1 MITTPL
7 SGLRD
12 RYDVAVIGSGA
23 AGLLAAARAGDAGLS
38 VVVLE
43 KAGLLGG
50 TSAVGGGVMWA
61 PCNHLMSE
69 AGYPDSR
76 TAATRYLR
84 AATEGRM
91 TDTEIDWYVAT
102 AAAAVRYL
110 DEHTDVRL
118 TPLARPDYHPEWDGA
133 ATGRGLDND
142 PFDPAPY
149 PGLSEA
155 LRRPTYF
162 PLISMNERDAL
173 QGSPVDP
180 ELLAERQRSGIR
192 TMGGALVGR
201 LVVTALRHGVTLA
214 AAARVTGLERTDSGA
229 WTVTVRDGEAQVTAA
244 RVVLASGGFE
254 WNPRLRAAYLPFP
267 VTPISA
273 PSNEGDGL
281 LLGLAA
287 GAAVGDMTAVWG
299 VPVITAPTQ
308 RYDGL
313 PSGRMGNV
321 ELTLPGSVTVNAQG
335 RRFVNEA
342 TNYHDLNRVFGN
354 TDPSSGRRANSPA
367 WLVFD
372 QRYLDRYSVAGST
385 PGKREEWMVSA
396 ATPSALARACGI
408 DPAGLERTLRRFN
421 ADARDGADT
430 EFGRGSSEQDR
441 HLGDPDNTPNPC
453 LAPVREAPFHAVP
466 VHAGVL
472 GTAGGLRTGLDGR
485 VLDSRGD
492 PIDGLYAAGNCSATV
507 FHDAYPGGG
516 ATLGSALTRGFA
528 VGEHL
533 AAGAPAVTSA
543 RASVSP

>member
-7 SGLRD
+7 SHLRD
-12 RYDVAVIGSGA
+12 HYDVVVAGSGA
-23 AGLLAAARAGDAGLS
+23 AGLVTAARAAEAGLS
-38 VVVLE
+38 VLVLE
-43 KAGLLGG
+43 KAERLGG

-61 PCNHLMSE
+61 PCNHLMAK

-76 TAATRYLR
+76 EAAARYLR
-84 AATEGRM
+84 SATEGRM
-91 TDTEIDWYVAT
+91 TDTEIDWYIT
-102 AAAAVRYL
+102 TSGAAVRWL
-110 DEHTDVRL
+110 DERTDVRL

-142 PFDPAPY
+142 PFDPAPHQ
-149 PGLSEA
+149 GLAEV
-155 LRRPTYF
+155 LRPPTYF

-173 QGSPVDP
+173 EGAPVDP
-180 ELLAERQRSGIR
+180 DLLAARRRSGIR

-201 LVVTALRHGVTLA
+201 LVVTALRNGATLTA
-214 AAARVTGLERTDSGA
+214 PARVTGLERGDGR
-229 WTVTVRDGEAQVTAA
+229 WTVTVQDGQARVTAG

-254 WNPRLRAAYLPFP
+254 WNPQLRDAYLPFP

-273 PSNEGDGL
+273 PTNEGDGL
-281 LLGLAA
+281 LLGLTA
-287 GAAVGDMTAVWG
+287 GAAVADMTAVWG

-342 TNYHDLNRVFGN
+342 TNYHDLNRAFGN
-354 TDPSSGRRANSPA
+354 TDPRTGRRANAPA

-372 QRYLDRYSVAGST
+372 RSYLDKYAIAGSSPGT
-385 PGKREEWMVSA
+385 PEEWMVGA
-396 ATPSALARACGI
+396 DTLTGLAHACGI
-408 DPAGLERTLRRFN
+408 DPGGLRQTLQRFN
-421 ADARDGADT
+421 ADARSGIDT

-441 HLGDPDNTPNPC
+441 HLGDPANTPNPC
-453 LAPVREAPFHAVP
+453 LAPLEQAPFYAVP

-472 GTAGGLRTGLDGR
+472 GTAGGLRTDLDGQ
-485 VLDSRGD
+485 VLDDRGE
-492 PIDGLYAAGNCSATV
+492 PVDGLYAAGNCAATV

-516 ATLGSALTRGFA
+516 ATLGSAITRGFA
-528 VGEHL
+528 AGEHL
-533 AAGAPAVTSA
+533 AKKAAEIRTSSGA
-543 RASVSP
+543 R

>member
-1 MITTPL
+1 VITTPVTD
-7 SGLRD
+7 LRD
-12 RYDVAVIGSGA
+12 RYDVVVVGSGA
-23 AGLLAAARAGDAGLS
+23 AGLVAAVRAADASLS
-38 VVVLE
+38 VLVLE
-43 KAGLLGG
+43 KAERLGG

-61 PCNHLMSE
+61 PCNHLME
-69 AGYPDSR
+69 KAGYPDSR
-76 TAATRYLR
+76 DAAARYLR

-91 TDTEIDWYVAT
+91 TDAEIDWYVT
-102 AAAAVRYL
+102 TSAAAVRYL
-110 DEHTDVRL
+110 DEHTEVRL

-149 PGLSEA
+149 PGLAEA
-155 LRRPTYF
+155 LRPPTYF
-162 PLISMNERDAL
+162 PLISMNERDSLKGAP
-173 QGSPVDP
+173 GDP
-180 ELLAERQRSGIR
+180 ELLAERKRSGVR

-201 LVVTALRHGVTLA
+201 LVITALQRGVTLT
-214 AAARVTGLERTDSGA
+214 AAARVTALERGDNA
-229 WTVTVRDGEAQVTAA
+229 WTVTIRAGEAQVAA
-244 RVVLASGGFE
+244 DRLVLASGGFE
-254 WNPRLRAAYLPFP
+254 WNPSLRAAYLPFP

-321 ELTLPGSVTVNAQG
+321 ELTLPGSVTVNAEG

-354 TDPSSGRRANSPA
+354 TDPRSGRRANAPA

-372 QRYLDRYSVAGST
+372 QAYLDKYSVAGSVPGVPENWMTSAGT
-385 PGKREEWMVSA
+385 PA
-396 ATPSALARACGI
+396 DLARACGI
-408 DPAGLERTLRRFN
+408 DPEGLERTLERFN
-421 ADARDGADT
+421 ADARTGADT
-430 EFGRGSSEQDR
+430 EFGRGASEQDR
-441 HLGDPDNTPNPC
+441 HLGDPANTPNPC
-453 LAPVREAPFHAVP
+453 LAPLEKAPFYAVP

-472 GTAGGLRTGLDGR
+472 GTAGGVTTDPHGR
-485 VLDSRGD
+485 VLGARGA

-516 ATLGSALTRGFA
+516 ATLGSAITRGFA
-528 VGEHL
+528 AGEHL
-533 AAGAPAVTSA
+533 SA
-543 RASVSP
+543 TATASA